1 MDEVLNGN
9 PIRSVNAFRM
19 HSNMFLKLCGELES
33 TYILK
38 ASDRMTVVEKLG
50 IFIYTLALGVSNRD
64 VSERF
69 QRSGETISRAFHEVL
84 EAITARSKGFHGLA
98 REMIKPKYPT
108 FQETPPQIMND
119 KRYMPYFKDCID
131 CIDGTHIGACIPE
144 KEQVS
149 YIGRKG
155 VPTFNVMAMCD
166 FDLCFTFIPV
176 GWEGS
181 AHDTSVFLSAIN
193 NPSMNFPKP
202 PKGITG
208 YGYCLLVVSNSRSSA
223 VLGTIPSIPIGSS
236 ISPEGFLLLVLL
248 LVVIIVMVVIVI
260 VILIVVVDD
269 VSLILKLSF
278 TVISFLHR
286 IMLYYLIH

>member
-19 HSNMFLKLCGELES
+19 HSNVFLKLCGELES
-33 TYILK
+33 TYGLK

-64 VSERF
+64 VSKRF

-166 FDLCFTFIPV
+166 FDLCFTFILV

-181 AHDTSVFLSAIN
+181 AHDTRVFLSAIN

-202 PKGITG
+202 PKAAFSFHNYIRNNDKEDTVLTTFEQHPDYMGGDELHDVRGLAANHDDISSGT
-208 YGYCLLVVSNSRSSA
+208 SNEMKQIRNDIA
-223 VLGTIPSIPIGSS
+223 TSIWNA
-236 ISPEGFLLLVLL
+236 
-248 LVVIIVMVVIVI
+248 
-260 VILIVVVDD
+260 
-269 VSLILKLSF
+269 
-278 TVISFLHR
+278 R
-286 IMLYYLIH
+286 RQ